1 MNIKTRT
8 SRLVMPLAVLLLVS
22 ATVIEAGDKARS
34 KLPTISEIAG
44 TTEGFDILYAAL
56 EAAGLEET
64 FDDERHFTVFAPT
77 DAAFIELLGAL
88 GMTADQ
94 LLADTALLNTVLK
107 YHVTRGDRYSG
118 SVLSAGALK
127 MLDGNTTS
135 ISVTEDGAMIE
146 DAVINA
152 VDIRA
157 SNGVVHIINKVIIPP
172 GLL

>member
-1 MNIKTRT
+1 MNMQTRT
-8 SRLVMPLAVLLLVS
+8 SWIAMPLAVFLLVTT
-22 ATVIEAGDKARS
+22 TVIEAGDKARS
-34 KLPTISEIAG
+34 KLPTISDIAE
-44 TTEGFDILYAAL
+44 TTEGFGILYAAL
-56 EAAGLEET
+56 EAAGLEAT
-64 FDDERHFTVFAPT
+64 FDGKRHYTVFAPT
-77 DAAFIELLGAL
+77 DDAFLDLLGAL

-118 SVLSAGALK
+118 SVLAAGALK
-127 MLDGNTTS
+127 MLDRNTTS

-146 DAVINA
+146 DAVITT

-157 SNGVVHIINKVIIPP
+157 SNGVVHVINKVIIPP